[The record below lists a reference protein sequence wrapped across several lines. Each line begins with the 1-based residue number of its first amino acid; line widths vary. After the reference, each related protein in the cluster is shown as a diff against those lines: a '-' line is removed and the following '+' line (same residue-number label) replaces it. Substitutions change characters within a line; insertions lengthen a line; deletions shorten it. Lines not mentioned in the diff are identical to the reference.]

1 MTDDRIIYNAL
12 KTPDGTIIESRHRH
26 DYVTHTDKNG
36 KEYMID
42 GGLDYVRSSAHAD
55 QEYLTVS
62 MDDGHDKVR
71 EALTWG
77 TFGKNGDEPYRQV
90 KLREMSNAHIQA
102 CLDTQPRMYQQFRTA
117 MENELAYRKEQNI
130 IIED

>member
-77 TFGKNGDEPYRQV
+77 TFGKNGDEPYRKV